1 MFWHRWQ
8 EVRDQNKIEWNPKK
22 QKEDAYTIK
31 TYNEDIYSMKQ
42 TSRESR
48 IDKEF
53 FPEVEIKPM

>member
-1 MFWHRWQ
+1 
-8 EVRDQNKIEWNPKK
+8 VRDQNKIEWNPKK